1 MELIHPTPD
10 TNVAKLLK
18 KIHYKF
24 MFMPFLLNSKFIIL
38 VMVCFVNSAGLSF
51 YVAHF
56 ITENGDYLKQK
67 YEIVHEKL

>member
-1 MELIHPTPD
+1 
-10 TNVAKLLK
+10 
-18 KIHYKF
+18 

-56 ITENGDYLKQK
+56 ITQMGISKSKKKRNIARK
-67 YEIVHEKL
+67 IIRPVI